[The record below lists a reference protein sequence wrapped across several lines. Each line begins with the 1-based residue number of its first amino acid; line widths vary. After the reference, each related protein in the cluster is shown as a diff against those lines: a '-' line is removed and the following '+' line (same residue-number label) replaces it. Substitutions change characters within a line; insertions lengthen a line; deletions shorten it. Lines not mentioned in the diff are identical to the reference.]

1 MREGVGDWC
10 LREGVRERERA
21 REGVGDWCRREGEER
36 EVAAF
41 QRSRQGRGGEG
52 GVEQGEEGARGR
64 GPVSASGSCL
74 REGEGRCR
82 RRVRVSR

>member
-21 REGVGDWCRREGEER
+21 REGVGDWCLREGDER

-41 QRSRQGRGGEG
+41 QR
-52 GVEQGEEGARGR
+52 
-64 GPVSASGSCL
+64 
-74 REGEGRCR
+74 
-82 RRVRVSR
+82 